1 MNLLEKLYYGELL
14 PLEHPALDQEKWRNI
29 ITQVTADETALL
41 DDMTEE
47 QKDRYKKYYKS
58 TALLHSTET
67 CDLFVIGFRLGARMM
82 LEILDKDTS
91 SSTTPA

>member
-1 MNLLEKLYYGELL
+1 MVKNLIFSPEAPMNLLEKLYYGELL

-47 QKDRYKKYYKS
+47 QKDRYKK
-58 TALLHSTET
+58 
-67 CDLFVIGFRLGARMM
+67 
-82 LEILDKDTS
+82 
-91 SSTTPA
+91 